1 MITTIEIVGF
11 ASAVLTTS
19 AFLPQAIKTWRTKS
33 TNDLSPLMFGL
44 FCFGIIGWL
53 IYGILRSDL
62 PMILANS
69 VTIFLAGIIMYF
81 IIRPDDTRNISH
93 TGLYV
98 TDLEKMK
105 EFYVSRFKAKAG
117 NKYVNLKKRF
127 SSYFLTF
134 SSGAQI
140 ELMQDDY
147 RTISKDEKEWGH
159 IAISTGSKNAVNDLL
174 AKLKSEGI
182 QIISEPKITG
192 DGYYECIV
200 TDPENNKIEIT
211 I

>member
-1 MITTIEIVGF
+1 MITTIELVGYV
-11 ASAVLTTS
+11 SAALTTS
-19 AFLPQAIKTWRTKS
+19 AFLPQAIKTWRTRS
-33 TNDLSPLMFGL
+33 TDDLSPLMFGL

-53 IYGILRSDL
+53 MYGIFRSDL

-69 VTIFLAGIIMYF
+69 VTIFLAATIMYF
-81 IIRPDDTRNISH
+81 IIRPDNTRYISH

-98 TDLEKMK
+98 ADLEKMK
-105 EFYVSRFKAKAG
+105 DYYVSRFNAKAG
-117 NKYVNLKKRF
+117 NKYVNLKKQF

-140 ELMQDDY
+140 ELMQDDN
-147 RTISKDEKEWGH
+147 RNESTGNKDWGH
-159 IAISTGSKNAVNDLL
+159 IAISAGSKDAVDNLF
-174 AKLKSEGI
+174 AKLKSEGVE
-182 QIISEPKITG
+182 IISEPRITG
-192 DGYYECIV
+192 DGYYEFIV

>member
-1 MITTIEIVGF
+1 MINTIEAVGF
-11 ASAVLTTS
+11 VSAVLTTS
-19 AFLPQAIKTWRTKS
+19 AFLPQAIKTWRTRS
-33 TNDLSPLMFGL
+33 TDDLSPLMFGF
-44 FCFGIIGWL
+44 FCIGIIGWL

-105 EFYVSRFKAKAG
+105 EFYVSVFKAKAG
-117 NKYVNLKKRF
+117 NKYVNMEKRF
-127 SSYFLTF
+127 SSYFIKF

-140 ELMQDDY
+140 ELMQDETKNKSGDGQ
-147 RTISKDEKEWGH
+147 EWGH
-159 IAISTGSKNAVNDLL
+159 IAISVGSKHAVDDLL
-174 AKLKSEGI
+174 AKLKSEGV
-182 QIISEPKITG
+182 QIISEPRITG

-200 TDPENNKIEIT
+200 SDPENNKIEIT